1 VVKRWV
7 VNASPIISLVKINRI
22 HYLLS
27 ELCLEKLM
35 QVGLRISPTILAHA
49 IALAKE

>member
-1 VVKRWV
+1 MVKRLV

-22 HYLLS
+22 HLLS